1 MNDYRSRQLR
11 QFGERMR
18 ELREAAGISGK
29 RLAAVAGVTQP
40 TISKIETGKM
50 LPSVEMV
57 NRLAEAIG
65 LDTEVREDLLEELAR
80 ISTDIATW
88 RRSGG
93 RGEAKQTMLAERER
107 TTTTRRSFHPAVVP
121 GLLQTAEYARQI
133 FARSMF
139 LTDEEMTRAVAAR
152 MERQTLLYS
161 AGHRFEFLITE
172 AALRVRIGPDEVMRA
187 QLDRLVNV
195 STLTNVRLGIVP
207 WSAELPRVALHG
219 FAIFDGER
227 VAVETYTSELTLTD
241 PRDIETYIRLLE
253 DLSTVALFDEDARTL
268 LRPMSQGA

>member
-1 MNDYRSRQLR
+1 MDDYRSRQLR

-18 ELREAAGISGK
+18 EVREAAGISGK
-29 RLAAVAGVTQP
+29 QLAAVAGVTQP

-57 NRLAEAIG
+57 TRLAEAIG
-65 LDTEVREDLLEELAR
+65 LDTEVREDLLEELTR

-107 TTTTRRSFHPAVVP
+107 ATTIRRSFHPAVVP

-139 LTDEEMTRAVAAR
+139 LTDQEMTRAVAAR

-161 AGHRFEFLITE
+161 PEHRFEFLVTE
-172 AALRVRIGPDEVMRA
+172 AALRVRLGPAEIMRA
-187 QLDRLVNV
+187 QLDRLANI
-195 STLTNVRLGIVP
+195 STLTNVRLGVVP
-207 WSAELPRVALHG
+207 WSVELPRVALHG
-219 FAIFDGER
+219 FAIFDDQR

-241 PRDIETYIRLLE
+241 SRDIETYIRLFD
-253 DLSTVALFDEDARTL
+253 DLSTVALFDDEGRGL
-268 LRPMSQGA
+268 LRRIADEA

>member
-1 MNDYRSRQLR
+1 MDDYRSRQLR
-11 QFGERMR
+11 QFGGRMR

-29 RLAAVAGVTQP
+29 RLAATAGVTQP

-57 NRLAEAIG
+57 TRLAEAIG
-65 LDTEVREDLLEELAR
+65 LDSETREDLLEELTR

-107 TTTTRRSFHPAVVP
+107 ATALRRSFHPAVVP

-133 FARSMF
+133 FVRSMF
-139 LTDEEMTRAVAAR
+139 LSEEEMSRAVAAR

-161 AGHRFEFLITE
+161 SDHRFEFLITE
-172 AALRVRIGPDEVMRA
+172 AALRVRLGPAAVMRA
-187 QLDRLVNV
+187 QLDRLANL

-207 WSAELPRVALHG
+207 WAAELPRVALHG
-219 FAIFDGER
+219 FAIFDEQR

-241 PRDIETYIRLLE
+241 SRDVETYVRLFE
-253 DLSTVALFDEDARTL
+253 DLSTVALFDDDARTIL
-268 LRPMSQGA
+268 GQLAE

>member
-1 MNDYRSRQLR
+1 MNDYRVRQLR

-18 ELREAAGISGK
+18 ELRETAGISGK
-29 RLAAVAGVTQP
+29 RLAVVAGVTQP

-57 NRLAEAIG
+57 TRLAEAIG
-65 LDTEVREDLLEELAR
+65 LDAEMREDLLEELAR

-88 RRSGG
+88 RRAGG

-107 TTTTRRSFHPAVVP
+107 RTEHRRSFHPAVVP

-139 LTDEEMTRAVAAR
+139 LTEGEMARAVAAR

-161 AGHRFEFLITE
+161 PDHRFDFLITE
-172 AALRVRIGPDEVMRA
+172 AALRVRLGPAAFMKA
-187 QLDRLVNV
+187 QIDRLVNL
-195 STLTNVRLGIVP
+195 STLTNVRRGLVS
-207 WSAELPRVALHG
+207 WSAERPRVALHG
-219 FAIFDGER
+219 FAIFDEQR

-241 PRDIETYIRLLE
+241 VRDVETYVRLFE
-253 DLSTVALFDEDARTL
+253 DLSTVALFDDA
-268 LRPMSQGA
+268 LRDALNQIGLAT

>member
-1 MNDYRSRQLR
+1 MDDYRSRQLR

-18 ELREAAGISGK
+18 ELRQAAGISGK
-29 RLAAVAGVTQP
+29 RLATVAGVTQP

-57 NRLAEAIG
+57 IRLAEATGFGAEI
-65 LDTEVREDLLEELAR
+65 REDLLEELTR

-107 TTTTRRSFHPAVVP
+107 QTEHRRSFHPAVVP

-139 LTDEEMTRAVAAR
+139 LTEDEVARAVAAR

-161 AGHRFEFLITE
+161 PDHRFEFLITE
-172 AALRVRIGPDEVMRA
+172 AALRVRLGPVAAMKA
-187 QLDRLVNV
+187 QLDRLANL
-195 STLTNVRLGIVP
+195 STLSNIRIGLVP

-219 FAIFDGER
+219 FAIFDQQR

-241 PRDIETYIRLLE
+241 SRDVETYTRLFE
-253 DLSTVALFDEDARTL
+253 DLTTVALFNDDLRDTL
-268 LRPMSQGA
+268 GEWEP